1 MRDPEL
7 FISLVYSANMY
18 IVYSIVFDFF
28 NLSTLTELSLFLT
41 IIPLKQM
48 SGYSWWRTILKT
60 VVAFTIMFVL
70 FIVFI
75 VLAVLGVGLFVK
87 YHG

>member
-1 MRDPEL
+1 
-7 FISLVYSANMY
+7 
-18 IVYSIVFDFF
+18 
-28 NLSTLTELSLFLT
+28 
-41 IIPLKQM
+41 M